1 MELAEK
7 GGQTMSVLLSITKT
21 RSRLRHTLLYTAPH
35 CSTLLH
41 THPVLQDALNGFSI
55 EREESR
61 NCDWIK
67 KTVLPGTI
75 VRAGGSEALCLP
87 LCPDATHSTMASE
100 TGGTVQCHWGTD
112 AQRHSATEAGL
123 LVENLRVSPPLP
135 TVLMRQNHS
144 RPNFHLLLEAEKKK
158 SSTKRGSNCIWL
170 HYSQFHS
177 KYQNIP
183 FQVLIFH
190 TMSK

>member
-1 MELAEK
+1 
-7 GGQTMSVLLSITKT
+7 MSVLLSITKT

-61 NCDWIK
+61 NCDWIQNSSTRYNCK
-67 KTVLPGTI
+67 SRWQCGTVPTM
-75 VRAGGSEALCLP
+75 
-87 LCPDATHSTMASE
+87 CPDATHSTMASE
-100 TGGTVQCHWGTD
+100 TGGTVQCHQGTD
-112 AQRHSATEAGL
+112 AERHSATEAGL

-144 RPNFHLLLEAEKKK
+144 RPNFHLLLEAKKKK
-158 SSTKRGSNCIWL
+158 SSTKRGSNCI
-170 HYSQFHS
+170 
-177 KYQNIP
+177 
-183 FQVLIFH
+183 
-190 TMSK
+190 